1 MAAAALSGRLVLA
14 LSLLACFWI
23 PGSGALPSVG
33 TFLGNAG
40 RLVLRRGPVKKV
52 EEIVQSDAPP
62 PPPPLR
68 RTWKQ
73 AGLEMGQNA
82 AAGGM
87 ASASVKSLLHP
98 FDVVKTCQQHS
109 SENLSMLQVWPP
121 VLLACWDTLSLP

>member
-1 MAAAALSGRLVLA
+1 MAAGALSGRLVLA
-14 LSLLACFWI
+14 VSLVACCWI
-23 PGSGALPSVG
+23 PGSEALPSVG

-40 RLVLRRGPVKKV
+40 RRVLRRAPVKQV
-52 EEIVQSDAPP
+52 EIVREEEP

-68 RTWKQ
+68 RTWRQ
-73 AGLEMGQNA
+73 AGVEMGQNA

-109 SENLSMLQVWPP
+109 SENLSMLQVCPP
-121 VLLACWDTLSLP
+121 VLSACWDTLSLP